1 MSALSRSR
9 PPRGFALIELVIVLL
24 LVSVLVIAAGAG
36 WPGGEVNLD
45 AQAQQLA
52 GDIRYVQS
60 LSMSRGQRFRINF
73 FNDRYNMSDRAGATI
88 AHPVVGVADVMFDTG
103 ITLATTNN
111 FLVFNGKG
119 VPHSDAALPGTPLG
133 ANAVVTLTR
142 GADSRTLTVS
152 RETGRVLVQ

>member
-1 MSALSRSR
+1 M
-9 PPRGFALIELVIVLL
+9 VLL
-24 LVSVLVIAAGAG
+24 LVSVLVIAASAG
-36 WPGGEVNLD
+36 WPDREVNLD

-73 FNDRYNMSDRAGATI
+73 FVNSYNMSDRGGATI
-88 AHPVVGVADVMFDTG
+88 AHPVVGVADVMFDSG
-103 ITLATTNN
+103 IALGTTNN
-111 FLVFNGKG
+111 FLVFDGKG

-133 ANAVVTLTR
+133 ANAVVTLTL
-142 GADSRTLTVS
+142 GADSRTLIIS